1 MEKFTIIKLSKNYS
15 AVRAET
21 IVSIQLVK
29 SEKKFKII
37 STTPKVLIIL
47 NTTDTITMKFKTDEE
62 AQDFAEKLF
71 KCYEKSATR
80 SVYMY

>member
-15 AVRAET
+15 AVRAE
-21 IVSIQLVK
+21 
-29 SEKKFKII
+29 KII